1 MTQLHTQRM
10 AAIGALTAL
19 AGCATPIANFT
30 AASTKNVAM
39 LEALPHGQRVKGE
52 DCTAVILFPVR
63 QISVRGA
70 VDDALR
76 MAGPEFDLLSD
87 VKITNINRSFLFG
100 EICFEVEALPLRSG
114 ARPPAAPPATSAASD
129 PPATPTSAARSASA
143 KP

>member
-1 MTQLHTQRM
+1 MTPFDSNRL
-10 AAIGALTAL
+10 ALIGAVAAM

-30 AASTKNVAM
+30 AASTKNVAA
-39 LEALPHGQRVKGE
+39 LEGLPHGQRVKGE
-52 DCTAVILFPVR
+52 DCTAVLLFPVR

-87 VKITNINRSFLFG
+87 VKITSVNRSFLFG
-100 EICFEVEALPLRSG
+100 EVCFEVEALPLRGS
-114 ARPPAAPPATSAASD
+114 ARPPVASAAPSTPVTATATST
-129 PPATPTSAARSASA
+129 ATAASA